1 MKFME
6 YQARETFEVYG
17 IPVKNGVV
25 INSLENIEDKI
36 KSKGLTFPLVV
47 KAQVQVGGRGKAGGI
62 QFADNIE
69 EVKEISSKLLFSDLL
84 GYKVNHLLLV
94 EKAEGNQ
101 ELYLSIVL
109 DRLNKSP
116 MIIFS
121 AEGGVDIEEI
131 AATRPEAIIKVSID
145 PAIGVNKY
153 HAQYIVNKSG
163 VKKELVNPLYDI
175 ISKLY
180 KMYMDTDSL
189 LVEINPLLACEDN
202 KLVALDGKVD
212 VDDSALYRQAKV
224 LEYRDSIQEE
234 ELILDA
240 RNYDF
245 LYIPIEEGG
254 NVAVISNGSGM
265 LMSSIDLIVK
275 AGMTVGAV
283 LDLGGGS
290 TSDRIKEAVRI
301 VLSNTDIKYLFIN
314 IFGGITRC
322 NEVADGV
329 KIAMEAQPEGKCVI
343 VRLEG
348 TNKDLGVEII
358 NSINYDVVSVDG
370 LREGVAELSKR
381 GNQ

>member
-17 IPVKNGVV
+17 VPVKNGVV
-25 INSLENIEDKI
+25 IDSLENIEDKI
-36 KSKGLTFPLVV
+36 KAKGLTFPLVV

-84 GYKVNHLLLV
+84 GHKVNQLMLV
-94 EKAEGNQ
+94 EKAEGNK

-109 DRLNKSP
+109 DRLKKSP

-131 AATRPEAIIKVSID
+131 AATRPEAIIQVSID
-145 PAIGVNKY
+145 PGIGVNKY

-163 VKKELVNPLYDI
+163 VKQELVSPLYDVI
-175 ISKLY
+175 LKLY
-180 KMYMDTDSL
+180 KMYLDTDSL

-202 KLVALDGKVD
+202 KLIALDGKVD

-301 VLSNTDIKYLFIN
+301 VLSNKDIKYLFIN